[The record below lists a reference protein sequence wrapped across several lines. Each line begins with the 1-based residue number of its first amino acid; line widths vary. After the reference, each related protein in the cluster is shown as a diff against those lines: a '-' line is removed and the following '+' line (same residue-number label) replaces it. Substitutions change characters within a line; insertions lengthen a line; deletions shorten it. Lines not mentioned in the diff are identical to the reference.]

1 MKPVIV
7 PSLLFCSLIAAAVA
21 QGQSVPP
28 VSEEAPAPADR
39 PALPVE
45 EEKIRSGIMMLAGL
59 HDILAKIQ
67 DKESAENA
75 VAPIMR
81 FNGKLQAWG
90 RSFSALPPL
99 DDEKREF
106 YEQRYL
112 PIIER
117 LNNRIQAQADRLA
130 SAEFYGSRNLP
141 AALIKLITDFQ

>member
-1 MKPVIV
+1 MKPLIA
-7 PSLLFCSLIAAAVA
+7 PSLLFCPLLAAAVA
-21 QGQSVPP
+21 QEQPTPP
-28 VSEEAPAPADR
+28 VSEEPPARTDL
-39 PALPVE
+39 PALPAE
-45 EEKIRSGIMMLAGL
+45 EEKIRSGIMLLAGL

-81 FNGKLQAWG
+81 LNGQLQAWG
-90 RSFSALPPL
+90 HSFSALPPL
-99 DDEKREF
+99 DDETREL

-112 PIIER
+112 PVIER

>member
-1 MKPVIV
+1 MKPLII
-7 PSLLFCSLIAAAVA
+7 PSILLCSLVVAA
-21 QGQSVPP
+21 GQEQPTPP
-28 VSEEAPAPADR
+28 VSEEAPARANRPVLPA
-39 PALPVE
+39 E

-75 VAPIMR
+75 VASIMR
-81 FNGKLQAWG
+81 FNGRLQAWG
-90 RSFSALPPL
+90 HSFGALPPL
-99 DDEKREF
+99 DDGTREL

-117 LNNRIQAQADRLA
+117 LNSRIQAQADRLA

-141 AALIKLITDFQ
+141 AALVKLVTDFQ

>member
-1 MKPVIV
+1 MKPLIA
-7 PSLLFCSLIAAAVA
+7 PSLLLCSLVAAAA
-21 QGQSVPP
+21 GQEQPAPP
-28 VSEEAPAPADR
+28 VSEGATARENR
-39 PALPVE
+39 PALPAE

-75 VAPIMR
+75 VASIMR
-81 FNGKLQAWG
+81 FNGRLQAWG
-90 RSFSALPPL
+90 HSFSALPPL
-99 DDEKREF
+99 DDATREL

-117 LNNRIQAQADRLA
+117 LNSRIQAQADRLA

-141 AALIKLITDFQ
+141 AALVKLVTDFQ

>member
-1 MKPVIV
+1 
-7 PSLLFCSLIAAAVA
+7 
-21 QGQSVPP
+21 
-28 VSEEAPAPADR
+28 
-39 PALPVE
+39 
-45 EEKIRSGIMMLAGL
+45 MMLAGL

-81 FNGKLQAWG
+81 FSGKLQAWG
-90 RSFSALPPL
+90 HSFSAFPPL
-99 DDEKREF
+99 DDETREL
-106 YEQRYL
+106 YERRYL

-130 SAEFYGSRNLP
+130 SAEFYGSRDLP